1 LYPRLLQLGHIA
13 IPTYG
18 ALTALALIAGLAAAV
33 HFARRLGLDPNKI
46 WSLCLIGTLTTLIG
60 ARLLLVAVYFPAFRQ
75 HPLWVLGL
83 TNVHDA
89 WVIALS
95 IAAGVGTGVLY
106 ALAEGLPLLM
116 VFDAL
121 APAAALA
128 ISIHRIGAFLAGLGY
143 GTPTAVP
150 WRVVYTSR
158 IAALWYRTPLGIGL
172 HPVQLYDAAASLS
185 ILALLLWWLPRRSQ
199 PGEMAGAWLFLY
211 GFASF
216 FLSFYRAG
224 TEALSLTQIIAVLA
238 VITGGALWAR
248 RTTRE
253 EISAPVA

>member
-1 LYPRLLQLGHIA
+1 MYPRLLQLGHIA

-18 ALTALALIAGLAAAV
+18 AFTALALIAGLAAAV
-33 HFARRLGLDPNKI
+33 HFARRLQLDPNKV

-60 ARLLLVAVYFPAFRQ
+60 ARLLLVLVYFPAFRQ

-95 IAAGVGTGVLY
+95 IAAGIGAAILY
-106 ALAEGLPLLM
+106 ALAEGLPPLT
-116 VFDAL
+116 VFDCL
-121 APAAALA
+121 APAVALA
-128 ISIHRIGAFLAGLGY
+128 MGIHRIGAFLAGLGY
-143 GTPTAVP
+143 GMPTTLP
-150 WRVVYTSR
+150 WSVVYTSR

-172 HPVQLYDAAASLS
+172 HPVQVYDAAASLS

-199 PGEMAGAWLFLY
+199 PGEMAGMWLFLY

-224 TEALSLTQIIAVLA
+224 TDALSFTQLLAVLA
-238 VITGGALWAR
+238 VIAGGALWAR
-248 RTTRE
+248 RAARNV
-253 EISAPVA
+253 SPLF